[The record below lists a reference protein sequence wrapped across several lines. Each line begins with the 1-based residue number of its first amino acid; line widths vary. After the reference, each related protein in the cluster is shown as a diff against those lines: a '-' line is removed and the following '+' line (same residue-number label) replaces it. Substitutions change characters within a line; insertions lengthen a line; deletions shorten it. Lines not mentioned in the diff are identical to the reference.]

1 MADARTSSN
10 APSNETITT
19 AADANAYHYAQYYGR
34 AIIKLRTEEANMGV
48 EDSDTYQAFIEEP
61 FDGSF
66 TQRIIERHEVL
77 RDDDDELAVK
87 LLWSV

>member
-1 MADARTSSN
+1 MAHARTSSI
-10 APSNETITT
+10 APSNQTITT
-19 AADANAYHYAQYYGR
+19 AADANAYHYALYYGR
-34 AIIKLRTEEANMGV
+34 AVIKLRTEDADMEV

-66 TQRIIERHEVL
+66 TQRMMERNEGL